1 MYTGMPNT
9 RRNTVN
15 ALHKRDLSKNAIME
29 QGSVYAPS
37 MASQSEYQ
45 QDVISIVK

>member
-1 MYTGMPNT
+1 MFQERPRA

-15 ALHKRDLSKNAIME
+15 ALHRRDLSKNAIMN

-37 MASQSEYQ
+37 MASQSEY
-45 QDVISIVK
+45 